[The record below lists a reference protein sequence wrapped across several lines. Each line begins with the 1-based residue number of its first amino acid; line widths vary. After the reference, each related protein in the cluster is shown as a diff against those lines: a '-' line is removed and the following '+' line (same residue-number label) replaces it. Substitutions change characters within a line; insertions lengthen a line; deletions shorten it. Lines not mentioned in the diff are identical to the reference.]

1 MQAALLQLAE
11 DFLSAIV
18 FLVVYLATGHLYL
31 AVGLAVATGI
41 GQFVLLKFTG
51 RAIDLMQGSSLALVI
66 VLGGLS
72 IALDDPRFVMLKPS
86 AAHFAIA
93 AVMLRRDW
101 LARYLPPI
109 VIDNVP
115 ARVITAA
122 GYAWAAL
129 MAALGLINIVIAT
142 LFSVAI
148 WAWWISVGALG
159 AKIIALAIQ
168 FVGFRILVRRNLR
181 ALAQSP

>member
-1 MQAALLQLAE
+1 M
-11 DFLSAIV
+11 V
-18 FLVVYLATGHLYL
+18 
-31 AVGLAVATGI
+31 
-41 GQFVLLKFTG
+41 
-51 RAIDLMQGSSLALVI
+51 

-72 IALDDPRFVMLKPS
+72 IALDNPRFVMLKPS

-109 VIDNVP
+109 VTENVP
-115 ARVITAA
+115 ARIITAT

-142 LFSVAI
+142 VFSVEF

-159 AKIIALAIQ
+159 AKIVALAIQ
-168 FVGFRILVRRNLR
+168 FVLFRVLVRRSLR
-181 ALAQSP
+181 APAQRPAA